1 MTHLALIFS
10 YFQSKMLLNV
20 VSKSPH
26 IHIRVQVIGRING
39 RFKRSESDQME
50 GIGEIIKKKKKKT
63 ARRRRR
69 EISYG
74 SRHRRML
81 AIIFVELVGASDV
94 IRWSE
99 SAWIVIEL

>member
-1 MTHLALIFS
+1 MKHLALIFS

-50 GIGEIIKKKKKKT
+50 GIGEIIKKKKKKQRGGGERYLT
-63 ARRRRR
+63 AVV
-69 EISYG
+69 I
-74 SRHRRML
+74 
-81 AIIFVELVGASDV
+81 VERLRLFSSN
-94 IRWSE
+94 WSE
-99 SAWIVIEL
+99 QVM